1 MPDPG
6 DMTTVESPFDAAPDL
21 SNLVAPS
28 GVMVERET
36 GDITDV
42 DPELTGTPDP
52 AEPDGAVDV
61 PDPRWVRPAV
71 AALLVTTAVLYMWG
85 LGASGWANSFYSAAV
100 QAGTKSWKAMFFGS
114 SDAANFITVDK
125 PPASLWVMEI
135 SARIFGVNSW
145 SILVPQALEGV
156 AAVGVLY
163 LTVRRWFG
171 VKAGLIAG
179 AVMAMTPIATLM
191 FRFNNPDALLVLLM
205 VGAAYTVTRAIED
218 GRTKWL
224 VWAGVLLGFGFLTKM
239 LQIFTVLPAFAIA
252 YLVAGPPKLGKR
264 IWQLLVGGAAM
275 IGAAGWWVAAVELW
289 PKSSRPYIG
298 GSTNNSV
305 LDLVFGYNGFG
316 RLTGNETGS
325 VVGGGG
331 QGQAGQ
337 WGPTGWGRMFNSA
350 WGGQSSW
357 LIPAALLLGGAGLVL
372 AGVRNR
378 HDRIRAAVIM
388 WGGWLFVTGAVF
400 SLSKGIIHEYY
411 SVALAPAIGALIG
424 IGGTIL
430 FSLRSQWWARA
441 TLAAATGLSA
451 WWAWEL
457 LHRTPNWNS
466 WLRPVLLAI
475 AGMAIVGFLI
485 GEHAA
490 RFAAG
495 GAVVVALLG
504 PTAYSISTVAH
515 AENGAIPTAG
525 PSVPGGRGF
534 GPGGFPGGGQGGFP
548 GGFPGGGQ
556 GGFPGGFP
564 GGGQGGTGGFPGG
577 FPGGTGT
584 TGGQGAFPGGAGGFP
599 GGAGGFPGGFP
610 GGGQGGPG
618 GLLFGSSP
626 TKDVVDFLKAGQAG
640 YTWTL
645 ATIGANQAA
654 GYQLGTGDPVMAI
667 GGFNGTDDW
676 PTLSGFQQLVKDHK
690 IHYYLAGGGFGPGG
704 GRGTGS
710 EITTWVEA
718 NYTAATVGGQTFYD
732 LSQPLN

>member
-1 MPDPG
+1 MPDPEH
-6 DMTTVESPFDAAPDL
+6 MTTVESPFDAAPDL
-21 SNLVAPS
+21 STLVAPS
-28 GVMVERET
+28 GAGVEQELS
-36 GDITDV
+36 DTDV
-42 DPELTGTPDP
+42 HPDP
-52 AEPDGAVDV
+52 DRHDDDPIVDV

-71 AALLVTTAVLYMWG
+71 AALLLATGVLYMWG

-156 AAVGVLY
+156 AAVGLLY

-171 VKAGLIAG
+171 AKAGLIAG
-179 AVMAMTPIATLM
+179 AVMAVTPVATLM
-191 FRFNNPDALLVLLM
+191 FRFNNPDSLLVLLM
-205 VGAAYTVTRAIED
+205 VAAAYMVTRAIED

-239 LQIFTVLPAFAIA
+239 LQVFTVLPAFAIA
-252 YLVAGPPKLGKR
+252 YLVAGPPKLAKR
-264 IWQLLVGGAAM
+264 VWQLLLGGVAM
-275 IGAAGWWVAAVELW
+275 IAAAGWWVAAVELW

-357 LIPAALLLGGAGLVL
+357 LIPAALLFAGVGLVL

-430 FSLRSQWWARA
+430 FSLRSQWWARG
-441 TLAAATGLSA
+441 TLAVATGLSA

-466 WLRPVLLAI
+466 WLRPVLLAA
-475 AGMAIVGFLI
+475 AGMAIVGFLL

-515 AENGAIPTAG
+515 AENGALPSAG
-525 PSVPGGRGF
+525 PTVPGGPGF
-534 GPGGFPGGGQGGFP
+534 GPGGGRFPGGGQGGFPGGLPGGGLPGGFPGGGQGGFP
-548 GGFPGGGQ
+548 GGGQ
-556 GGFPGGFP
+556 GGFPGGL
-564 GGGQGGTGGFPGG
+564 PGG
-577 FPGGTGT
+577 FPGGGA
-584 TGGQGAFPGGAGGFP
+584 TGGQGAFPGG
-599 GGAGGFPGGFP
+599 GGFP

-626 TKDVVDFLKAGQAG
+626 TKEVVDFLKAGQTG

-676 PTLSGFQQLVKDHK
+676 PTLTGFQQLVKDHK

-710 EITTWVEA
+710 QITSWVEA
-718 NYTAATVGGQTFYD
+718 NFSSVTVGSETFYD
-732 LSQPLN
+732 LSQPVK

>member
-1 MPDPG
+1 MADPER
-6 DMTTVESPFDAAPDL
+6 MTTVETTTDAAPELNPFDSPPSFDTPL
-21 SNLVAPS
+21 DGAPS
-28 GVMVERET
+28 PDLDAET
-36 GDITDV
+36 ATEV
-42 DPELTGTPDP
+42 
-52 AEPDGAVDV
+52 AEA
-61 PDPRWVRPAV
+61 DPRWVRPAV
-71 AALLVTTAVLYMWG
+71 AALLLATGVLYLWG

-125 PPASLWVMEI
+125 PPASLWLMEI

-156 AAVGVLY
+156 AAVGMLY

-171 VKAGLIAG
+171 AKAGLIAG
-179 AVMAMTPIATLM
+179 AVMALTPVATLM
-191 FRFNNPDALLVLLM
+191 FRFNNPDSLLVLLM
-205 VGAAYTVTRAIED
+205 VAAAYMVTRAIED

-224 VWAGVLLGFGFLTKM
+224 AWAGVLLGFGFLTKM
-239 LQIFTVLPAFAIA
+239 LQVFTVLPAFAIA

-264 IWQLLVGGAAM
+264 IWQLLLAGAAM
-275 IGAAGWWVAAVELW
+275 IAAAGWWVAIVELW
-289 PKSSRPYIG
+289 PASSRPYIG

-331 QGQAGQ
+331 QGSAGQ
-337 WGPTGWGRMFNSA
+337 WGPTGWGRLFNSA

-357 LIPAALLLGGAGLVL
+357 LIPAALLFAGAGLVL

-411 SVALAPAIGALIG
+411 SVALAPAIGALVG

-430 FSLRSQWWARA
+430 YTLRSQWWARA

-457 LHRTPNWNS
+457 LNRTPNWNS
-466 WLRPVLLAI
+466 WLRPVLLAA
-475 AGMAIVGFLI
+475 AGMAIVGFLL

-490 RFAAG
+490 KYAAG
-495 GAVVVALLG
+495 GAIVVALLG
-504 PTAYSISTVAH
+504 PTAYSIATAAR
-515 AENGAIPTAG
+515 AENGALPTAG
-525 PSVPGGRGF
+525 PTVPGGRGF
-534 GPGGFPGGGQGGFP
+534 GPGGGRGFPGGGRGQGGFPGGLPGGATGGQGGFP
-548 GGFPGGGQ
+548 GGQGGFPGGLPGGTGGFPGGQ
-556 GGFPGGFP
+556 GGFPGGAP
-564 GGGQGGTGGFPGG
+564 GG
-577 FPGGTGT
+577 
-584 TGGQGAFPGGAGGFP
+584 
-599 GGAGGFPGGFP
+599 
-610 GGGQGGPG
+610 GGPG

-626 TKDVVDFLKAGQAG
+626 SAEVVSFLKAGQSG

-645 ATIGANQAA
+645 ATVGANQAA

-667 GGFNGTDDW
+667 GGFNGTDNW
-676 PTLSGFQQLVKDHK
+676 PTLEGFQQMVKDHK
-690 IHYYLAGGGFGPGG
+690 IHYYLAGNAGGPGG
-704 GRGTGS
+704 DRGTGS
-710 EITTWVEA
+710 AITSWVEA
-718 NYTAATVGGQTFYD
+718 RYTSVTVGSQTFYD
-732 LSQPLN
+732 LSQPLD